1 MEWISFY
8 ELYNL
13 ISMNINNFI
22 KSSIQ
27 ICNAHFC
34 ILFLILGLNACK
46 KDEARGERLEQ
57 SMGLETVD
65 TTLRIGDEAT
75 IKPKFAPGITPKR
88 TYEWTSDNP
97 DIVSVVTNK
106 DYSATITA
114 VSEGDAQLTIAS
126 TDGVLSKMCNV
137 QVMDGN
143 VDVLISFGS
152 GTNGA
157 FTDGWN
163 HLYDFLEGST
173 IANLKNKQGN
183 STNIALTVMQRF
195 NQRGNNGEKE
205 TETDLA
211 MPEQVS
217 STLFLGNSWAKY
229 PANGIITEQGVLKL
243 TDLNV
248 LETYDFCFFGSR
260 ADYTDNRSAVYT
272 VTGANEGKSALN
284 ASGNEANIACVAGIK
299 PNSDGEITITIA
311 ADENNSSV
319 QGFYYIN
326 AMRFFL
332 SKD

>member
-1 MEWISFY
+1 M
-8 ELYNL
+8 
-13 ISMNINNFI
+13 NNFI
-22 KSSIQ
+22 Q
-27 ICNAHFC
+27 LNTRFC
-34 ILFLILGLNACK
+34 VACFLVLFLVLGLNACK
-46 KDEARGERLEQ
+46 KDEPTSERLEQ
-57 SMGLETVD
+57 SIGLETTD
-65 TTLRIGDEAT
+65 TTLRIGEEAV

-97 DIVSVVTNK
+97 DIIRVVTNE

-114 VSEGDAQLTIAS
+114 VSEGDVRLTIAS
-126 TDGVLSKMCNV
+126 TDGVLSKVCQV
-137 QVMDGN
+137 QVMDGT

-152 GTNGA
+152 ETNGS

-173 IANLKNKQGN
+173 IGNLKNKKGN
-183 STNIALTVMQRF
+183 GTNIALTVMQRF
-195 NQRGNNGEKE
+195 NQRGSNGEK
-205 TETDLA
+205 TTDTDLA
-211 MPEQVS
+211 MPESVS

-243 TDLNV
+243 TGLDA

-272 VTGANEGKSALN
+272 VTGANEGKASLN
-284 ASGNEANIACVAGIK
+284 ASGNASDMACVAGIQ
-299 PNSDGEITITIA
+299 PNSSGEITIAIA
-311 ADENNSSV
+311 ADENNSSA

-332 SKD
+332 SED